1 MEESLRNVKLKI
13 GKGTYSLQTALD
25 DDSVARVSELIA
37 EVMSK
42 VENFSTKEEALALVC
57 MTLGW
62 KLDKATRRMKI
73 LAETMDK
80 LK

>member
-1 MEESLRNVKLKI
+1 MEEALREVKIKI
-13 GKGTYSLQTALD
+13 GKGNYTLQTALD
-25 DDSVARVSELIA
+25 EESVERVSELIA
-37 EVMSK
+37 EITSK
-42 VENFSTKEEALALVC
+42 ITEYTTKEEILALVC

-62 KLDKATRRMKI
+62 RLEKTALRLKT